1 MTNDEFL
8 SKYVFKE
15 LTEDVL
21 NECELFSCGVA
32 DLDEY
37 FQKDVI
43 AYSRRMVSRSYVFC
57 PKDNLQK
64 IACAF
69 SVSYDSLRITD
80 LSNRKQAEFR
90 ELNDLSE
97 KRLKRYPGILIGR
110 LAVNQEMAHQG
121 LGTALMNFIKMW
133 LGHGGKAGCRFL
145 IVDAR
150 NAPETLAYYEKNG
163 FVYLFPSEEI
173 ESISTRK
180 DQAFVPQNTR
190 LMYFDLKDSKE

>member
-8 SKYVFKE
+8 SKNVFKE

-21 NECELFSCGVA
+21 NECEQFSCGVV

-57 PKDNLQK
+57 PKENLQK

-150 NAPETLAYYEKNG
+150 NAPETLAYYKKNG

>member
-8 SKYVFKE
+8 SKYLFKE

-21 NECELFSCGVA
+21 AECEHFSCGVG

-37 FQKDVI
+37 FQKDVL
-43 AYSRRMVSRSYVFC
+43 AYARRMVSRSYVFC
-57 PKDNLQK
+57 PKECPQK

-80 LSNRKQAEFR
+80 LSNRKQDEFR

-110 LAVNQEMAHQG
+110 LAVNQ
-121 LGTALMNFIKMW
+121 
-133 LGHGGKAGCRFL
+133 
-145 IVDAR
+145 D
-150 NAPETLAYYEKNG
+150 YYEKNG
-163 FVYLFPSEEI
+163 FTYLFPSEEV

-180 DQAFVPQNTR
+180 DKAIVPQNTR
-190 LMYFDLKDSKE
+190 LMYFDLKDSTE

>member
-8 SKYVFKE
+8 SKYAFKE

-21 NECELFSCGVA
+21 AECEHFSCGVD

-43 AYSRRMVSRSYVFC
+43 GYSRRMVSRSYVFC
-57 PKDNLQK
+57 PKSNLHQ

-80 LSNRKQAEFR
+80 LSNRQQEEFR

-110 LAVNQEMAHQG
+110 LAVNKDMAHQG

-150 NAPETLAYYEKNG
+150 NSEDTLAYYEKNG
-163 FVYLFPSEEI
+163 FCYLFPSEEM
-173 ESISTRK
+173 ESISSRK
-180 DQAFVPQNTR
+180 DKAIVPQSTR
-190 LMYFDLKDSKE
+190 LMYFDLKDSIE

>member
-57 PKDNLQK
+57 PKENLQK

-121 LGTALMNFIKMW
+121 HGTALMNFIKMW

>member
-21 NECELFSCGVA
+21 NECEQFSCGVA

-37 FQKDVI
+37 FEKDVI

-69 SVSYDSLRITD
+69 SVSYDSLSITD
-80 LSNRKQAEFR
+80 LSNSKQE
-90 ELNDLSE
+90 
-97 KRLKRYPGILIGR
+97 
-110 LAVNQEMAHQG
+110 
-121 LGTALMNFIKMW
+121 
-133 LGHGGKAGCRFL
+133 
-145 IVDAR
+145 
-150 NAPETLAYYEKNG
+150 
-163 FVYLFPSEEI
+163 
-173 ESISTRK
+173 
-180 DQAFVPQNTR
+180 
-190 LMYFDLKDSKE
+190 